1 MKNVHAILL
10 VALLLSAPGLLRAQG
25 ADYQTYAQAAGV
37 DLPLFRAR
45 VADVYGNNFNGTYL
59 VDTLGF
65 LPGEVRFEG
74 KTYQKLSFHLD
85 AVLQHVLMQQ
95 EGSPIILD
103 LGLERVE
110 YFTRGSRTYVNLASL
125 GYDVPAGF
133 YEKVAD
139 GRGAVYK
146 RVDKSLNHLMDLNR
160 DASAYIGYDDPH
172 YRFNLVNYF
181 QYKESWYWVKE
192 DGTVQRLR
200 SKRKVRSAI
209 QSVRAHETH

>member
-1 MKNVHAILL
+1 MKNIHSILL
-10 VALLLSAPGLLRAQG
+10 AALFLCAPGLLRAQD
-25 ADYQTYAQAAGV
+25 ADYQAYAQAAGV

-65 LPGEVRFEG
+65 QPGEICFEG
-74 KTYQKLSFHLD
+74 KTYRDLKFNLD
-85 AVLQHVLMQQ
+85 AVLQHVLLQQ

-103 LGLERVE
+103 LGRERVE
-110 YFTRGSRTYVNLASL
+110 YFTRGSRTYVNLTSQ
-125 GYDVPAGF
+125 GYNVPEGF
-133 YEKVAD
+133 YERVVS

-146 RVDKSLNHLMDLNR
+146 KVDKSLNHLMDLNR
-160 DASAYIGYDDPH
+160 DARAYIGYSDPQ
-172 YRFNLVNYF
+172 YRANVVNYF

-200 SKRKVRSAI
+200 SKRKIRSAI
-209 QSVRAHETH
+209 QSVNAYETH

>member
-10 VALLLSAPGLLRAQG
+10 VALLLSAPGLLRAQD

-74 KTYQKLSFHLD
+74 KTYQNLSFHLD

-110 YFTRGSRTYVNLASL
+110 YFTRGSRTYVNLASR
-125 GYDVPAGF
+125 GHDVPAGF

-139 GRGAVYK
+139 GRGTVYK
-146 RVDKSLNHLMDLNR
+146 RVDKSLNHLMDLSR
-160 DASAYIGYDDPH
+160 DASTYIGYDDPH
-172 YRFNLVNYF
+172 YRHNLLNYF

>member
-1 MKNVHAILL
+1 MKNCHSILL
-10 VALLLSAPGLLRAQG
+10 TALLLCASGLLRAQET
-25 ADYQTYAQAAGV
+25 DYQAYAKAAGA

-65 LPGEVRFEG
+65 KPGEIRFEG
-74 KTYQKLSFHLD
+74 KTYQNLSFQLD

-110 YFTRGSRTYVNLASL
+110 YFTRGSRTYVNLASQ
-125 GYDVPAGF
+125 GYNVPAGF
-133 YEKVAD
+133 YERVVS

-160 DASAYIGYDDPH
+160 DASAYIGYNDPN

-200 SKRKVRSAI
+200 NKRKVRNAI
-209 QSVRAHETH
+209 QSVNAHETH

>member
-1 MKNVHAILL
+1 MKNIHSILL
-10 VALLLSAPGLLRAQG
+10 AALLLCAPGLLRAQD
-25 ADYQTYAQAAGV
+25 ADYQSYAKAAGV

-59 VDTLGF
+59 ADTLGF
-65 LPGEVRFEG
+65 LPGEIRFEG
-74 KTYQKLSFHLD
+74 KTYRDLSFNLD

-110 YFTRGSRTYVNLASL
+110 YFTRGSRTYVNLASQ
-125 GYDVPAGF
+125 GYSVPAGF
-133 YEKVAD
+133 YEKVAG

-146 RVDKSLNHLMDLNR
+146 RVDKALNHLMDLSR
-160 DASAYIGYDDPH
+160 DASAYIGYNDPN

-200 SKRKVRSAI
+200 SKRKVRNAI
-209 QSVRAHETH
+209 QSVNAHETH

>member
-10 VALLLSAPGLLRAQG
+10 VALLLSAPGLLRAQDS
-25 ADYQTYAQAAGV
+25 DYQTYAQAAGV

-74 KTYQKLSFHLD
+74 KTYQNLSFHLD

-200 SKRKVRSAI
+200 SKRKVRNAI
-209 QSVRAHETH
+209 QSVNAHETH

>member
-1 MKNVHAILL
+1 MI
-10 VALLLSAPGLLRAQG
+10 LRAQE
-25 ADYQTYAQAAGV
+25 ADYQAYTRAAGV

-65 LPGEVRFEG
+65 LPGEIRFEG
-74 KTYQKLSFHLD
+74 KTYQNLSFHLD

-110 YFTRGSRTYVNLASL
+110 YFTRGGRTFVNLRAQ

-133 YEKVAD
+133 YEKEAE

-146 RVDKSLNHLMDLNR
+146 RVDKSLNHLMDFNR
-160 DASAYIGYDDPH
+160 DASTYIGYDDPH
-172 YRFNLVNYF
+172 YRHNLLNYF
-181 QYKESWYWVKE
+181 QYKESWYWIKE
-192 DGTVQRLR
+192 DGTFQRLR
-200 SKRKVRSAI
+200 NKRKVRSAI

>member
-1 MKNVHAILL
+1 MKNIQTILL
-10 VALLLSAPGLLRAQG
+10 TALLLCAPGLLNAQDS
-25 ADYQTYAQAAGV
+25 DYSTYAQAAGA

-65 LPGEVRFEG
+65 RPGEIRFEG
-74 KTYQKLSFHLD
+74 KTYQNLNFQLD
-85 AVLQHVLMQQ
+85 AVLQHVLLQQ
-95 EGSPIILD
+95 DGSPIILD

-110 YFTRGSRTYVNLASL
+110 YFTRGTRTYVNLAYQ

-133 YEKVAD
+133 YERVVS

-146 RVDKSLNHLMDLNR
+146 KVDKSLNHLMDLNR
-160 DASAYIGYDDPH
+160 DARGYIGYNDPH
-172 YRFNLVNYF
+172 YRTNLVNYF
-181 QYKESWYWVKE
+181 QHKESWYWVKE

-200 SKRKVRSAI
+200 SKRKIRNAI
-209 QSVRAHETH
+209 QSVNSHETH